1 MSSALPPRAHPDHL
15 RRQARDLH
23 RALKLQDPAALARA
37 APYRLGPQPQLTG
50 AQLVIARELGHAS
63 WPALMAAVQAQRAAA
78 LSEEAF
84 VQQVLLLAYG
94 QGWTAPQ
101 PLRARALAQTRR
113 VANPDLAPALALALG
128 DLPTV
133 QHALA
138 GADLAR
144 PLPPLGAPA
153 LAAAVFSSLAR
164 LEDCRAAHIATV
176 QWLLAQGAD
185 ANARWAPAAHPDA
198 ALPMLYGAVA
208 RASCFETV
216 QALLQA
222 GADPND
228 KESLYHATE
237 QADRRIIAAL
247 VQAGARWAGTNAL
260 FRQLDHDDLDALR
273 QVLALGADANES
285 GPHGA
290 RPLHH
295 AIVRGRT
302 LPFVQL
308 LLAHGADPSA
318 RDGHGR
324 TPAELAAR
332 CGDAAIAA
340 HLAGSG
346 PAPRLDAEARFLAAC
361 AAGDGETARA
371 HLAIEPDAIQRLDP
385 AALRLLPD
393 QAQRGRLA
401 AVQLMLAL
409 GWPVAVRG
417 DWDASA
423 LNQAAFR
430 GDAAMVRLLLA
441 HGARWHEPNG
451 FGGDALGSC
460 LHAGTNEPVDG
471 GDYPAVLRLLLAD
484 GAPAPQ
490 PADHLPEDLQAVLA
504 ESADGAPAA

>member
-1 MSSALPPRAHPDHL
+1 MSSTLPPRAHPDHL

-37 APYRLGPQPQLTG
+37 APYRLGSQPKLTG
-50 AQLVIARELGHAS
+50 AQLVIAREFGLTS
-63 WPALMAAVQAQRAAA
+63 WPALMAAVEQQRADA
-78 LSEEAF
+78 LSDADF
-84 VQQVLLLAYG
+84 VQRVLLLAYG

-101 PLRARALAQTRR
+101 PARALALARTRR
-113 VANPDLAPALALALG
+113 IDSLALSLALG
-128 DLPTV
+128 DLPAVKT
-133 QHALA
+133 ALA

-144 PLPPLGAPA
+144 PLPPFGAPA
-153 LAAAVFSSLAR
+153 LASVVFSSLAR
-164 LEDCRAAHIATV
+164 LDECRAAHIATV

-198 ALPMLYGAVA
+198 PLPMLYGAVA
-208 RASCFETV
+208 RAACFESV

-228 KESLYHATE
+228 NESLYHATE
-237 QADRRIIAAL
+237 QTDRRIIAAL
-247 VQAGARWAGTNAL
+247 VQAGARWHGTNAL
-260 FRQLDHDDLDALR
+260 FRQLDHDRLDDLR
-273 QVLALGADANES
+273 QVLELGADVNES

-290 RPLHH
+290 RPMHH
-295 AIVRGRT
+295 AILRGRS

-308 LLAHGADPSA
+308 LVAHGADPA
-318 RDGHGR
+318 VVDGHGR

-332 CGDAAIAA
+332 SGDVAT
-340 HLAGSG
+340 LAYLEGLG
-346 PAPRLDAEARFLAAC
+346 HGADLDEQTRFLAAC
-361 AAGDGETARA
+361 AAGDGPAART
-371 HLAIEPDAIQRLDP
+371 HLAARPDAIRRLGP

-393 QAQRGRLA
+393 QAQRGRHG

-409 GWPVAVRG
+409 GWPVDVRG

-430 GDAAMVRLLLA
+430 GDAALVRLLLA

-460 LHAGTNEPVDG
+460 LHAGANEPHVDG
-471 GDYPAVLRLLLAD
+471 DYAEVLKLLLAD

-490 PADHLPEDLQAVLA
+490 QVDHLPEAMQAVLA
-504 ESADGAPAA
+504 DAA